1 MVNSPNAARNRNS
14 KLTKILKRT
23 RLLYISLG
31 LSAATAAYIVGLTIQ
46 KVQRNAASRNRYTK
60 NLENYGK
67 YCKWTGTSRNAP
79 KNFSCAAKPVRPASM
94 GVPKG
99 FFGHVSDIAMASKY
113 LVITMIICAMIS
125 TLSFGI
131 LKYQQ
136 TRLVGVAVGRA
147 SAESGLAK
155 RSGETTVRT
164 AEKLEDVTAECLK
177 GAKELIKAL
186 NSLDKNLAAAA
197 LNNSPN
203 KNSRI
208 LKIKES
214 KAYLEE
220 ALAPALARTAA
231 AGRAQQFFL
240 DTLTSE
246 ERMKYNDQLN
256 QFIGGSAS
264 MAMAI
269 ANQQQTTSATAT
281 TGRAIAA
288 ATNAGK
294 KLAIAY
300 GTGGASLL
308 LNARRAQRPR
318 LAIQAPRN
326 NQGGR
331 APARTPSP
339 PRRRSPLKLR
349 NKTPSPPR
357 RRSPSKSP
365 NSRNV
370 NKTLNSLMS
379 QFK

>member
-31 LSAATAAYIVGLTIQ
+31 LSAATAAYIVGLTVQ
-46 KVQRNAASRNRYTK
+46 KVQRNAASRNRYTR

-67 YCKWTGTSRNAP
+67 YCGWTGPSRKAP
-79 KNFSCAAKPVRPASM
+79 KNFQCVKPVRPASM
-94 GVPKG
+94 ALPKG
-99 FFGHVSDIAMASKY
+99 FFGHVADIAMASKY
-113 LVITMIICAMIS
+113 LVITMAICAMIS
-125 TLSFGI
+125 TLSLAV
-131 LKYQQ
+131 LKWQQ
-136 TRLVGVAVGRA
+136 TRLARVAVGRA
-147 SAESGLAK
+147 AAESGLAK

-186 NSLDKNLAAAA
+186 NTLDRDLASAA

-203 KNSRI
+203 KNSKIR
-208 LKIKES
+208 KIKDS

-246 ERMKYNDQLN
+246 ERMKYNEQLN
-256 QFIGGSAS
+256 QFIGGSAA
-264 MAMAI
+264 MVMAI
-269 ANQQQTTSATAT
+269 ANQQHTTSVTAI

-288 ATNAGK
+288 ATNTGK

-308 LNARRAQRPR
+308 LTGRQTQSPR
-318 LAIQAPRN
+318 LAIQARRT
-326 NQGGR
+326 NQGSGS
-331 APARTPSP
+331 AARTPSP
-339 PRRRSPLKLR
+339 PRRRSPLQIR

-365 NSRNV
+365 NSRNA
-370 NKTLNSLMS
+370 NKSLNNLLR